1 MIDVKVNLTIQLPGA
16 TMIPEKES
24 LRYSKQLEREV
35 PDWEKN
41 DISQIE
47 LGDGKNTKIY
57 KVFTRKSIPAR
68 QVIQLSEAT
77 YNYMVGNEKT
87 KENKDLNWSN
97 MSAKQRLIW
106 HCNQIAESLGGKV
119 INISIID

>member
-1 MIDVKVNLTIQLPGA
+1 MIKVNLTIELKGA
-16 TMIPEKES
+16 TMISEKES
-24 LRYSKQLEREV
+24 LRYSKQLDKEV

-47 LGDGKNTKIY
+47 LQDGKNTKTY
-57 KVFTRKSIPAR
+57 KVFTRKTIPAR
-68 QVIQLSEAT
+68 QVIQLSEDT

-87 KENKDLNWSN
+87 RENKDLNWSN

-106 HCNQIAESLGGKV
+106 HCNQIAEALGGKV
-119 INISIID
+119 INISVID